1 MPLLEKCLVCSLLAT
16 NKKISNFVGQCRA
29 FVKINTIQRMT
40 TDVNKAIQELLFEQT
55 AVIVPSLG
63 GFTSMPVPA
72 TVDYVQDVVTPP
84 ASKLDFNP
92 NLVLNDGTLV
102 QYLQKNNL
110 STYQEAEALVENYVN
125 LVRSTLERR
134 EIYEIPRVGRLYLDY
149 EQKIRFMPEGTNFN
163 ADSFGLPTVDFQ
175 PLVKEKPKVMHTQ
188 PRPVA
193 EVAAV
198 ETAPT
203 EDIEQPETSMLMK
216 VLPWVVLLA
225 AILIALALYKIFG
238 GGPSKPIAE
247 VPQAIE
253 RVNVKPALPE
263 PSTKAE
269 DETKT
274 AESTTPTPVPNEDA
288 PSAAQSPVAEQPRAS
303 SPPPTTKQEATPTPK
318 TESAPT
324 ERFDKYYL
332 VVHSFGK
339 QGNATNFAATLKG
352 DGYATQTKKVG
363 NLYRVG
369 VLFNSPGAMEKER
382 QVLANKYKAGPKTE
396 KELEELG
403 Q

>member
-1 MPLLEKCLVCSLLAT
+1 
-16 NKKISNFVGQCRA
+16 
-29 FVKINTIQRMT
+29 MT

-55 AVIVPSLG
+55 AVIIPSLG
-63 GFTSMPVPA
+63 GFTSLPVPA

-92 NLVLNDGTLV
+92 NLVLNDGILV
-102 QYLQKNNL
+102 QHLQKNNL

-125 LVRSTLERR
+125 SVRSTLERR
-134 EIYEIPRVGRLYLDY
+134 EIYEIPKVGRLYLDY

-175 PLVKEKPKVMHTQ
+175 PLVKEKPKVVHAQ
-188 PRPVA
+188 PKPLVEA
-193 EVAAV
+193 AAV
-198 ETAPT
+198 EAAASS
-203 EDIEQPETSMLMK
+203 DNIEEPETSMLMK

-238 GGPSKPIAE
+238 GGPSKPIAD

-253 RVNVKPALPE
+253 RLNVKPVLPE
-263 PSTKAE
+263 APAKVEEDPSKS
-269 DETKT
+269 
-274 AESTTPTPVPNEDA
+274 ESASSTPVPNEDA
-288 PSAAQSPVAEQPRAS
+288 PSVAQPPVAEQPKPS
-303 SPPPTTKQEATPTPK
+303 SPQPAPKEQVATPTPK
-318 TESAPT
+318 AEEVTT
-324 ERFDKYYL
+324 ERSDKYYL

-339 QGNATNFAATLKG
+339 QGNATKFASTLKG
-352 DGYATQTKKVG
+352 DGYATRTKKVG

-369 VLFNSPGAMEKER
+369 VVFKSTGEMEKER

-403 Q
+403 K

>member
-1 MPLLEKCLVCSLLAT
+1 
-16 NKKISNFVGQCRA
+16 
-29 FVKINTIQRMT
+29 MT

-92 NLVLNDGTLV
+92 NLVLNDGILV

-125 LVRSTLERR
+125 SVRSTLERR
-134 EIYEIPRVGRLYLDY
+134 EIYEIPKVGRLYLDY

-163 ADSFGLPTVDFQ
+163 ADSFGLPTIDFQ
-175 PLVKEKPKVMHTQ
+175 PLVKEKPKVVHTQ
-188 PRPVA
+188 PRPLVEA
-193 EVAAV
+193 AAV
-198 ETAPT
+198 ETDPAN
-203 EDIEQPETSMLMK
+203 DIEQPETSMLMK

-247 VPQAIE
+247 LPQAIE

-269 DETKT
+269 DETEP
-274 AESTTPTPVPNEDA
+274 AESTTSTPVPNEDA
-288 PSAAQSPVAEQPRAS
+288 PSATQSPVAEQPKPS
-303 SPPPTTKQEATPTPK
+303 SPPPAPKQEAAIPAPK
-318 TESAPT
+318 TEAAPT
-324 ERFDKYYL
+324 ERSDRYYL

-339 QGNATNFAATLKG
+339 QGNATKFAATLKG

-369 VLFNSPGAMEKER
+369 VLFNSSGALEKER

-396 KELEELG
+396 KELEEMG